1 MQISGAT
8 TTNAYV
14 SADAP
19 VPRRMA
25 DADTDADAD
34 TTADASTDA
43 TTEPSSVKSFAY
55 GALGLER
62 PEVQAT
68 DADGFYTAGKWVA
81 AAATIGGIISLFV

>member
-8 TTNAYV
+8 TTSAYV

-25 DADTDADAD
+25 D
-34 TTADASTDA
+34 TDA
-43 TTEPSSVKSFAY
+43 TETTATTDTASDDSTNPSSVKSFAY

-68 DADGFYTAGKWVA
+68 DANGFYTAGKWVA